1 MKMLRMILLG
11 MALAAGL
18 TAVAAAQ
25 TYRDNDV
32 NRTELRNFDGFL
44 DAHPYIAKE
53 VSRDPGLLRNPGY
66 RARHPELRGFLA
78 SHPGV
83 REEARKDPG
92 RFVRDERRWDRR
104 EDRREDWRDK
114 HVRDGWRD
122 PR

>member
-44 DAHPYIAKE
+44 DAHPPNE
-53 VSRDPGLLRNPGY
+53 VTSV
-66 RARHPELRGFLA
+66 A
-78 SHPGV
+78 SFFF
-83 REEARKDPG
+83 R
-92 RFVRDERRWDRR
+92 
-104 EDRREDWRDK
+104 
-114 HVRDGWRD
+114 
-122 PR
+122 